1 MATALNVPFWTYAMA
16 LSENSM
22 ALPAS
27 DFNMKF
33 AQ

>member
-1 MATALNVPFWTYAMA
+1 MATALNVPFWTYAMV
-16 LSENSM
+16 SENSI

-27 DFNMKF
+27 DFNVKF